1 MSAGLQT
8 FSSAAECFFFIPL
21 HHMIGNKEI
30 LVTGGTGFIGSHTVV
45 ELFELGYT
53 PIILDN
59 CSNSSKSIVK
69 QIHLISGKE
78 CVFYEGDMRDK
89 AFLRSVFEK
98 HQIEGVI
105 HFAAFKAV
113 AESVEKPLHYYDN
126 NLVSFIH
133 LLSCM
138 EEFRVNKIVFSSSCT
153 VYGVEN
159 ALEPLTETM
168 PVGKPNSPYGWTKWM
183 AEQIL
188 LDIASKTEL
197 RPVFLRYFNPIGA
210 HESGKLGEMPLG
222 PPNNVLPYITQTAA
236 GIRKELTIFGKDY
249 KTPDGTCVRDYIH
262 VTDVA
267 KAHVKAL
274 SYQFDGLY
282 DVFNL
287 GTGTGTSVLELVK
300 LFEKATGK
308 PLNYRFGERRP
319 GDVDA
324 LFADVSKAKKIL
336 NWNTERTIEDAILD
350 AWKWEQ
356 YRLENEIS

>member
-1 MSAGLQT
+1 
-8 FSSAAECFFFIPL
+8 
-21 HHMIGNKEI
+21 MIENKEI

-59 CSNSSKSIVK
+59 CSNSSQSIIK
-69 QIHLISGKE
+69 QINSITGKE
-78 CVFYEGDMRDK
+78 CIFYPGDMRDK
-89 AFLRSVFEK
+89 EFLNSVFAK
-98 HQIEGVI
+98 HKIEGVI

-113 AESVEKPLHYYDN
+113 AESVENPLYYYDN
-126 NLVSFIH
+126 NLISLIN
-133 LLSCM
+133 LLGCL
-138 EEFRVNKIVFSSSCT
+138 EEFKVDKIVFSSSCT

-159 ALEPLTETM
+159 SLEPLTEEM

-183 AEQIL
+183 GEQMLI
-188 LDIASKTEL
+188 DVAGKTNL

-210 HESGKLGEMPLG
+210 HVSGKLGELPLG
-222 PPNNVLPYITQTAA
+222 SPNNVLPYITQTAA
-236 GIRKELTIFGKDY
+236 GLRKELTIFGKDY
-249 KTPDGTCVRDYIH
+249 DTPDGTCVRDYIH
-262 VTDVA
+262 VMDVA

-274 SYQFDGLY
+274 EYSFDSTV

-287 GTGTGTSVLELVK
+287 GTGTGTSVLELVQ
-300 LFEKATGK
+300 LFNKITGK
-308 PLNYRFGERRP
+308 LVNYQFGPRRL

-324 LFADVSKAKKIL
+324 LFADVSKAKKFL

-356 YRLENEIS
+356 YRVENEIS

>member
-1 MSAGLQT
+1 
-8 FSSAAECFFFIPL
+8 
-21 HHMIGNKEI
+21 MIENKEI
-30 LVTGGTGFIGSHTVV
+30 LVTGGTGFIGSHTAV

-59 CSNSSKSIVK
+59 CSNSTPSIIK
-69 QIHLISGKE
+69 QIELISGKE
-78 CVFYEGDMRDK
+78 CVFYQGDMRDK
-89 AFLRSVFEK
+89 AFLQSVFKK
-98 HQIEGVI
+98 HSIQGVI

-113 AESVEKPLHYYDN
+113 AESVEKPLEYYDN
-126 NLVSFIH
+126 NLISLIH

-138 EEFRVNKIVFSSSCT
+138 EEFQVNRIVFSSSCT

-183 AEQIL
+183 AEQMLI
-188 LDIASKTEL
+188 DIASKTALE
-197 RPVFLRYFNPIGA
+197 PIFLRYFNPIGA
-210 HESGKLGEMPLG
+210 HASGKLGEFPLG

-274 SYQFDGLY
+274 SHQFDGTV
-282 DVFNL
+282 DIFNL

-308 PLNYRFGERRP
+308 PLNYQFGARRP

-336 NWNTERTIEDAILD
+336 NWNAERTIEDAILD

-356 YRLENEIS
+356 YRLKNEIS

>member
-1 MSAGLQT
+1 M
-8 FSSAAECFFFIPL
+8 AEYLFFL
-21 HHMIGNKEI
+21 SLRCMIENKEI
-30 LVTGGTGFIGSHTVV
+30 LVTGGTGFIGSHTIV

-53 PIILDN
+53 PIVLDN
-59 CSNSSKSIVK
+59 CSNSSPSIIK
-69 QIHLISGKE
+69 QITLITGKE
-78 CVFYEGDMRDK
+78 CIFYRGDMRDK
-89 AFLRSVFEK
+89 AFLKSVFTK
-98 HQIEGVI
+98 HKIVGVI

-126 NLVSFIH
+126 NLLALIN

-138 EEFRVNKIVFSSSCT
+138 EEFKVNKIVFSSSCT

-159 ALEPLTETM
+159 SLEPLTESM

-183 AEQIL
+183 GEQIL
-188 LDIASKTEL
+188 IDIAGKTAL
-197 RPVFLRYFNPIGA
+197 RPIFLRYFNPIGA
-210 HESGKLGEMPLG
+210 HESGKLGELPLG

-236 GIRKELTIFGKDY
+236 GLRKELTIFGKDY
-249 KTPDGTCVRDYIH
+249 DTPDGTCVRDYIH
-262 VTDVA
+262 VTDIA

-274 SYQFDGLY
+274 TYDSGSPY

-287 GTGTGTSVLELVK
+287 GTGKGTSVLQLVQ
-300 LFEKATGK
+300 LFEKITGK
-308 PLNYRFGERRP
+308 PLKYQFGPRRP

-324 LFADVSKAKKIL
+324 LFADVSKAKKFL

>member
-168 PVGKPNSPYGWTKWM
+168 PVMIKRSLPGC
-183 AEQIL
+183 A
-188 LDIASKTEL
+188 
-197 RPVFLRYFNPIGA
+197 FL
-210 HESGKLGEMPLG
+210 
-222 PPNNVLPYITQTAA
+222 NVM
-236 GIRKELTIFGKDY
+236 K
-249 KTPDGTCVRDYIH
+249 
-262 VTDVA
+262 
-267 KAHVKAL
+267 
-274 SYQFDGLY
+274 
-282 DVFNL
+282 
-287 GTGTGTSVLELVK
+287 
-300 LFEKATGK
+300 
-308 PLNYRFGERRP
+308 
-319 GDVDA
+319 
-324 LFADVSKAKKIL
+324 
-336 NWNTERTIEDAILD
+336 
-350 AWKWEQ
+350 
-356 YRLENEIS
+356 

>member
-1 MSAGLQT
+1 
-8 FSSAAECFFFIPL
+8 
-21 HHMIGNKEI
+21 MIENKEI

-59 CSNSSKSIVK
+59 CSNSSQSIIR
-69 QIHLISGKE
+69 QISLIAGKE
-78 CVFYEGDMRDK
+78 CVFYHGDMRDK
-89 AFLRSVFEK
+89 AFLRSVFAK
-98 HQIEGVI
+98 HNIQGVI

-126 NLVSFIH
+126 NLISLIN
-133 LLSCM
+133 LLGCL
-138 EEFRVNKIVFSSSCT
+138 EEFNVSKIVFSSSCT

-159 ALEPLTETM
+159 SLEPLTETL

-183 AEQIL
+183 GEQIL
-188 LDIASKTEL
+188 IDVAGKTGL

-210 HESGKLGEMPLG
+210 HVSGKLGELPLG

-236 GIRKELTIFGKDY
+236 GLRKELTIFGKDY
-249 KTPDGTCVRDYIH
+249 ATPDGTCVRDYIH

-274 SYQFDGLY
+274 AYSFDSP
-282 DVFNL
+282 VAIFNL
-287 GTGTGTSVLELVK
+287 GTGKGTSVLELVR
-300 LFEKATGK
+300 LFEKVTGK
-308 PLNYRFGERRP
+308 PLNYQFGPRRP

-324 LFADVSKAKKIL
+324 LFADVSKAKKFL
-336 NWNTERTIEDAILD
+336 NWNAERTIEDAILD

>member
-1 MSAGLQT
+1 
-8 FSSAAECFFFIPL
+8 
-21 HHMIGNKEI
+21 MIENKEI

-59 CSNSSKSIVK
+59 CSNSSQSIIK

-78 CVFYEGDMRDK
+78 CLFYQGDMRDK
-89 AFLRSVFEK
+89 EFLRSVFKK
-98 HQIEGVI
+98 HKISGVI

-126 NLVSFIH
+126 NLVSLIN
-133 LLSCM
+133 LLSCL
-138 EEFRVNKIVFSSSCT
+138 EEFNVNKLVFSSSCT

-159 ALEPLTETM
+159 SLEPLTETM
-168 PVGKPNSPYGWTKWM
+168 LVGKPNSPYGWTKWM
-183 AEQIL
+183 AEQMLI
-188 LDIASKTEL
+188 DIAKKTLL
-197 RPVFLRYFNPIGA
+197 RPVILRYFNPIGA
-210 HESGKLGEMPLG
+210 HVSGKLGEMPLG
-222 PPNNVLPYITQTAA
+222 SPNNVLPYITQTAA
-236 GIRKELTIFGKDY
+236 GLRKELTIFGKDY
-249 KTPDGTCVRDYIH
+249 DTPDGTCVRDYIH
-262 VTDVA
+262 VMDVA

-274 SYQFDGLY
+274 THQFDGMF

-287 GTGTGTSVLELVK
+287 GTGKGTSVLELVQ
-300 LFEKATGK
+300 LFEKVTSK
-308 PLNYRFGERRP
+308 PLNYVFGVRRA

-356 YRLENEIS
+356 YRLEHEIS

>member
-1 MSAGLQT
+1 
-8 FSSAAECFFFIPL
+8 
-21 HHMIGNKEI
+21 MIENKEI

-45 ELFELGYT
+45 ELIELGYT

-59 CSNSSKSIVK
+59 CSNSSASIIK
-69 QIHLISGKE
+69 QIQLISGKE
-78 CVFYEGDMRDK
+78 CIFYQGDMRDK
-89 AFLRSVFEK
+89 EFLRSVFEK
-98 HQIEGVI
+98 HNIAGVI

-126 NLVSFIH
+126 NLVS
-133 LLSCM
+133 LLNLLCCL
-138 EEFRVNKIVFSSSCT
+138 EEFGVNKIVFSSSCT

-188 LDIASKTEL
+188 IDIALKTSL

-210 HESGKLGEMPLG
+210 HASGKLGELPLG

-249 KTPDGTCVRDYIH
+249 NTPDGTCVRDYIH

-274 SYQFDGLY
+274 AHEFEGTS

-287 GTGTGTSVLELVK
+287 GTGKGTSVLELVR
-300 LFEKATGK
+300 LFEKVTGK
-308 PLNYRFGERRP
+308 SINYQFGARRP

>member
-1 MSAGLQT
+1 MNK
-8 FSSAAECFFFIPL
+8 
-21 HHMIGNKEI
+21 NKEI

-45 ELFELGYT
+45 ELMELGYT

-59 CSNSSKSIVK
+59 CSNSSESIVK
-69 QIHLISGKE
+69 QISLITGKE
-78 CVFYEGDMRDK
+78 CIFYYGDMRDK
-89 AFLRSVFEK
+89 AFLRSVFNT
-98 HQIEGVI
+98 HQISGVI

-126 NLVSFIH
+126 NLISLLN
-133 LLSCM
+133 LLSCT
-138 EEFRVNKIVFSSSCT
+138 EEFKVNKFVFSSSCT

-159 ALEPLTETM
+159 TKEPLTEAL
-168 PVGKPNSPYGWTKWM
+168 PVGKPNSPYGWTKSM

-188 LDIASKTEL
+188 LDVAAKSGL

-210 HESGKLGEMPLG
+210 HPSGKLGEMPLG

-236 GIRKELTIFGKDY
+236 GLRKELTIFGKDY
-249 KTPDGTCVRDYIH
+249 DTPDGTCVRDYIH

-274 SYQFDGLY
+274 EYTFGPVSE
-282 DVFNL
+282 VFNL
-287 GTGTGTSVLELVK
+287 GTGKGTSVLELVQ
-300 LFEKATGK
+300 LFEKMTGK
-308 PLNYRFGERRP
+308 PLNYQFGARRP

-324 LFADVSKAKKIL
+324 LFADVSKAKKFL

-356 YRLENEIS
+356 YRVENEIS

>member
-1 MSAGLQT
+1 MM
-8 FSSAAECFFFIPL
+8 E
-21 HHMIGNKEI
+21 NKEI

-45 ELFELGYT
+45 ELIELGYT

-59 CSNSSKSIVK
+59 CSNSSQSIVK
-69 QIHLISGKE
+69 QIGLITGKE
-78 CVFYEGDMRDK
+78 CACYFGDMRDK
-89 AFLRSVFEK
+89 AFLHSVFTK
-98 HQIEGVI
+98 HQIGGVI

-126 NLVSFIH
+126 NLIS
-133 LLSCM
+133 LLNLLNCM
-138 EEFRVNKIVFSSSCT
+138 EEFDVHRFVFSSSCT

-159 ALEPLTETM
+159 ALEPLNETM

-188 LDIASKTEL
+188 IDVASKTDL

-210 HESGKLGEMPLG
+210 HPSGKLGEMPLG

-236 GIRKELTIFGKDY
+236 GLRKELTIFGKDY
-249 KTPDGTCVRDYIH
+249 DTPDGTCVRDYIH

-274 SYQFDGLY
+274 EYHFGPIY
-282 DVFNL
+282 EVFNL
-287 GTGTGTSVLELVK
+287 GTGKGTSVLELVQ
-300 LFEKATGK
+300 LFEKITGK
-308 PLNYRFGERRP
+308 PLNYQFGARRP

-324 LFADVSKAKKIL
+324 LFADVSKAEKFL

-356 YRLENEIS
+356 YRVENEIA